1 MTEKEERAGFG
12 GGSLVELRNDRS
24 AGVRVHEPGT
34 HPETLS
40 EQDSKEVEERLEE
53 RAAARKKNG
62 GWLGKGQ
69 PKGRK
74 HKLATFAIDKAIV
87 AGASD
92 PAYGKCLKY
101 AASYRKHRAREL
113 CVAHG
118 YVSAGASA
126 LLATASLALA
136 ASRYLYE
143 RVAITGET
151 DLLMKAHK
159 LADSARQ
166 NELAAW
172 ELCAREGVAR
182 RKAQDAYK
190 GLPWET
196 GGAQEPAGKGRPR
209 KATLAQQ
216 EASLVGNLPP
226 MGSGELSG
234 WIAGTVDVEG
244 EDNGSTGQVGGAGE
258 EGNGKE
264 AEAEGDEEL

>member
-1 MTEKEERAGFG
+1 MTEEDEHVGFG
-12 GGSLVELRNDRS
+12 HGSLVEKRNDRS

-34 HPETLS
+34 HPETMSRLDG
-40 EQDSKEVEERLEE
+40 QEVEERLEE

-74 HKLATFAIDKAIV
+74 HKLATFGIAPSIIE
-87 AGASD
+87 GAVD
-92 PAYGKCLKY
+92 QAYGKCLKY

-172 ELCAREGVAR
+172 ELAAREGVAR
-182 RKAQDAYK
+182 RKAQDAYR

-196 GGAQEPAGKGRPR
+196 GVASEPAGKGRPK
-209 KATLAQQ
+209 KATLAQE
-216 EASLVGNLPP
+216 EALLVRTLPP
-226 MGSGELSG
+226 PGSPELSG
-234 WIAGTVDVEG
+234 WIAGTVDDGGEG
-244 EDNGSTGQVGGAGE
+244 EADGST
-258 EGNGKE
+258 
-264 AEAEGDEEL
+264 